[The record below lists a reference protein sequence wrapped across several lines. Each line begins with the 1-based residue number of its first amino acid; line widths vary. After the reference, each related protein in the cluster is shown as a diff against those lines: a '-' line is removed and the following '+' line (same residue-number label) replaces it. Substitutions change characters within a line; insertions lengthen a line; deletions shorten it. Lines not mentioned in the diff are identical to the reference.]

1 MFVTYLLAVFT
12 LAAAYGKEPP
22 AVVAAFFTQE
32 DCLQAKAVLKS
43 EVEQR
48 KLDVGVACLKVE
60 RSDL

>member
-22 AVVAAFFTQE
+22 TIIAAFFTQE
-32 DCLQAKAVLKS
+32 DCMQAKAVLKS
-43 EVEQR
+43 EVDQQ
-48 KLDVGVACLKVE
+48 KLDVGLACLKVE